1 MGIFSRFKRK
11 NDNSD
16 GIAPDSRLRA
26 GEPSRLAEGRP
37 AQETDAE
44 RARLREIA
52 RATAAKID
60 AIETAMANDIFNT
73 PEPAWGSG
81 PRRPLT
87 SFQQEQGGPG
97 TQPMLEIPTT
107 ELLGD
112 DVLPDAP
119 VEAQAAP
126 VVEES
131 AILYANGQ
139 AAAAEAMLGDSLAEV
154 GQQDRTVWWML
165 FDLYQAANRPHDFD
179 NLAIDYASR
188 FETSPPAWNPL
199 QPGAG
204 APAYAGVTPTE
215 VLEGT
220 LDAHVAPQLARLT
233 ALAAPGKLLRLE
245 LGHISALAPDGCEL
259 LARALAKLRASDSEL
274 VVAGAAELAALA
286 RQSTIIGARDSN
298 PAPWLLLLALL
309 QLLNREKDFEE
320 TAMDYCVTFEVS
332 PPSFEAP
339 GQVATAAS
347 GPAGVQ
353 RFMLPSVIE
362 GATATLFDAIDA
374 YAQQNEVVLLDCA
387 RLARVEYGAAVALQ
401 ARLRALAGSGKK
413 IELRD
418 VNHLVAALFKLLGYA
433 GVARLFPHRY

>member
-11 NDNSD
+11 IDAAD
-16 GIAPDSRLRA
+16 GAAPSPETRLRV
-26 GEPSRLAEGRP
+26 GEPSRLPQVSE
-37 AQETDAE
+37 AE

-60 AIETAMANDIFNT
+60 AIESAMANDIFNT

-87 SFQQEQGGPG
+87 SFQQEQGGPD
-97 TQPMLEIPTT
+97 TLPMLELPTT

-139 AAAAEAMLGDSLAEV
+139 AAAAEHMLRDGLADA
-154 GQQDRTVWWML
+154 GQHDRTVWWML
-165 FDLYQAANRPHDFD
+165 FDLYQAGNRPLDFD
-179 NLAIDYASR
+179 NLAIDYASG

-199 QPGAG
+199 LPAAAAAGQP
-204 APAYAGVTPTE
+204 YAGVTPGE
-215 VLEGT
+215 ALEGT
-220 LDAHVAPQLARLT
+220 LGPHIAPQLDRLVQ
-233 ALAAPGKLLRLE
+233 LAAPGKLLRLE
-245 LGHISALAPDGCEL
+245 LGRITQLTPEGCDL
-259 LARALAKLRASDSEL
+259 LARALAALHARGSEL
-274 VVAGAAELAALA
+274 VVAGAAELAALV
-286 RQSTIIGARDSN
+286 RQGTIIGQREGS

-339 GQVATAAS
+339 GKVATASS
-347 GPAGVQ
+347 GPVNVE
-353 RFMLPSVIE
+353 RFMLPPVIE
-362 GATATLFDAIDA
+362 GDTGTLFAAIDA
-374 YAQQNEVVLLDCA
+374 YAQENDVVLLDCA
-387 RLARVEYGAAVALQ
+387 RLARVDYSAAVALQ

-418 VNHLVAALFKLLGYA
+418 VNHLVAALFRLLGYA
-433 GVARLFPHRY
+433 GVARLFPHKY

>member
-11 NDNSD
+11 NDD
-16 GIAPDSRLRA
+16 TGGPLPPPDTRLRV
-26 GEPSRLAEGRP
+26 GEPSRLP
-37 AQETDAE
+37 QETEAE

-60 AIETAMANDIFNT
+60 AIESAMANDIFNT

-87 SFQQEQGGPG
+87 SFQQEQGPG
-97 TQPMLEIPTT
+97 TLPMLELPTT
-107 ELLGD
+107 ELLGE

-139 AAAAEAMLGDSLAEV
+139 AAAAEQMLRDSLADV
-154 GQQDRTVWWML
+154 GQHDRSVWWML
-165 FDLYQAANRPHDFD
+165 FDLYQACSRAPDFD
-179 NLAIDYASR
+179 NLAIDYASS
-188 FETSPPAWNPL
+188 FETSPPAFNPL
-199 QPGAG
+199 PPAAGAG
-204 APAYAGVTPTE
+204 QPYAGVTPTE
-215 VLEGT
+215 VLEGA
-220 LDAHVAPQLARLT
+220 LDAHIAAQLDRL
-233 ALAAPGKLLRLE
+233 AKLAAPGKLLRLE
-245 LGHISALAPDGCEL
+245 LGRITELTPEGCDL
-259 LARALAKLRASDSEL
+259 LARALADLHGRGSEL

-286 RQSTIIGARDSN
+286 RQSTIIGERESS

-339 GQVATAAS
+339 GKVATASS
-347 GPAGVQ
+347 GPVSVE
-353 RFMLPSVIE
+353 RFMLPPVIE
-362 GATATLFDAIDA
+362 GDTAKLFEAIDT
-374 YAQQNEVVLLDCA
+374 YAQDSEVVLLDCS

-401 ARLRALAGSGKK
+401 ARLRALAGGGKK
-413 IELRD
+413 IEMRD

-433 GVARLFPHRY
+433 GVARLFPHKY

>member
-11 NDNSD
+11 NEVAGD
-16 GIAPDSRLRA
+16 ITPAPDTRLRA
-26 GEPSRLAEGRP
+26 GEPSRLAQDAE
-37 AQETDAE
+37 AE

-60 AIETAMANDIFNT
+60 AIESAMANDIFNT

-97 TQPMLEIPTT
+97 TLPMFEIPTT

-126 VVEES
+126 AVEES

-139 AAAAEAMLGDSLAEV
+139 DAAAEHMLRDSLGDV
-154 GQQDRTVWWML
+154 GQLDRTVWWML
-165 FDLYQAANRPHDFD
+165 FDLYQAGNRPHDFD
-179 NLAIDYASR
+179 NLAIDYASS

-199 QPGAG
+199 LPAASAAGQP
-204 APAYAGVTPTE
+204 YAGVTPTQ
-215 VLEGT
+215 VLEGA
-220 LDAHVAPQLARLT
+220 LDAHIAPQLERL
-233 ALAAPGKLLRLE
+233 AQLAVPGKLLRLE
-245 LGHISALAPDGCEL
+245 LGRITQLAPEGCDL
-259 LARALAKLRASDSEL
+259 LARALADLHARGSEL

-286 RQSTIIGARDSN
+286 RQSTIIGERDSS

-332 PPSFEAP
+332 PPSFDAP
-339 GQVATAAS
+339 GKVATATS
-347 GPAGVQ
+347 GPASVE
-353 RFMLPSVIE
+353 RFMLPPVIE
-362 GATATLFDAIDA
+362 GDTAKLFGAIEA
-374 YAQQNEVVLLDCA
+374 YAQEGDSVLLDCS

-413 IELRD
+413 IEMRD

-433 GVARLFPHRY
+433 GVARLFPHKY

>member
-1 MGIFSRFKRK
+1 M
-11 NDNSD
+11 
-16 GIAPDSRLRA
+16 RA
-26 GEPSRLAEGRP
+26 GEPSRMPQDTE
-37 AQETDAE
+37 AE

-60 AIETAMANDIFNT
+60 AIESAMANDIFNT

-87 SFQQEQGGPG
+87 SFQQEQGPG
-97 TQPMLEIPTT
+97 TVPMLELPTT

-139 AAAAEAMLGDSLAEV
+139 AAAAEHMLRDSLGET
-154 GQQDRTVWWML
+154 GQLDRTVWWML
-165 FDLYQAANRPHDFD
+165 FDLYQAGNRPLDFD
-179 NLAIDYASR
+179 NLAIDYASS

-199 QPGAG
+199 LPATVAGQP
-204 APAYAGVTPTE
+204 YAGVTPTGI
-215 VLEGT
+215 LEGT
-220 LDAHVAPQLARLT
+220 LDAHIAPQLERL
-233 ALAAPGKLLRLE
+233 AQLAAPGTLLRLE
-245 LGHISALAPDGCEL
+245 LGGITELTPEGCEL
-259 LARALAKLRASDSEL
+259 LSKALAGLHARDCDL

-286 RQSTIIGARDSN
+286 RQSTIIGRRESS

-339 GQVATAAS
+339 RTVATAAS
-347 GPAGVQ
+347 GPASGE
-353 RFMLPSVIE
+353 RFMLPPVIE
-362 GATATLFDAIDA
+362 GDAGTLFAAIDA
-374 YAQQNEVVLLDCA
+374 YAQESALVLLDCS

-401 ARLRALAGSGKK
+401 GRLRALAASGKK

-433 GVARLFPHRY
+433 GVARLFPHKY

>member
-1 MGIFSRFKRK
+1 MGIFSKFKRK
-11 NDNSD
+11 NDDLNA
-16 GIAPDSRLRA
+16 IAPPDSRLRGA
-26 GEPSRLAEGRP
+26 PSRLPAGRL
-37 AQETDAE
+37 AQDTDAE

-87 SFQQEQGGPG
+87 SFQRENGAG

-112 DVLPDAP
+112 DLLPDAP

-139 AAAAEAMLGDSLAEV
+139 GAAAESMLSDSLADV

-165 FDLYQAANRPHDFD
+165 FDLYQAGNRPLDFD

-199 QPGAG
+199 PPSAST
-204 APAYAGVTPTE
+204 PAYAGVAPTE
-215 VLEGT
+215 VLKGT
-220 LDAHVAPQLARLT
+220 LDAHVAPQLERLT
-233 ALAAPGKLLRLE
+233 DLGAPGKLLRLE
-245 LGHISALAPDGCEL
+245 LGHITELAPAGCQL
-259 LARALAKLRASDSEL
+259 LSRALADLRASGSEL

-286 RQSTIIGARDSN
+286 RQSTIIGERDSS

-332 PPSFEAP
+332 PPSFEPP
-339 GQVATAAS
+339 GQVATASS
-347 GPAGVQ
+347 GPVSVE

-374 YAQQNEVVLLDCA
+374 YAQHNDVVLLDCA

-413 IELRD
+413 VELRD

-433 GVARLFPHRY
+433 GVARLFPHKY

>member
-11 NDNSD
+11 NEQAD
-16 GIAPDSRLRA
+16 GSAPPDTRMRV
-26 GEPSRLAEGRP
+26 GEPSRMP
-37 AQETDAE
+37 QETEAE

-60 AIETAMANDIFNT
+60 AIESAMADDIFNT

-87 SFQQEQGGPG
+87 SFQQEQSPG
-97 TQPMLEIPTT
+97 TMPMLELPTT

-139 AAAAEAMLGDSLAEV
+139 AAAAEHMLRDSLGET
-154 GQQDRTVWWML
+154 GQPDRTVWWML
-165 FDLYQAANRPHDFD
+165 FDLYQAGNRPHDFD
-179 NLAIDYASR
+179 NLAIDYASS
-188 FETSPPAWNPL
+188 FETSPPAFNPL
-199 QPGAG
+199 LPSASAG
-204 APAYAGVTPTE
+204 PAYAGVTPTE
-215 VLEGT
+215 VLAGT
-220 LDAHVAPQLARLT
+220 LDAHIAPQLERL
-233 ALAAPGKLLRLE
+233 AQLAAPGALLRLE
-245 LGHISALAPDGCEL
+245 LGRITELTPEGCEL
-259 LARALAKLRASDSEL
+259 LSKALASLHARDCEL

-286 RQSTIIGARDSN
+286 RQGTIIGQRDSS

-339 GQVATAAS
+339 RKVATAAS
-347 GPAGVQ
+347 GPASVE
-353 RFMLPSVIE
+353 RFMLPPVIE
-362 GATATLFDAIDA
+362 GDVAALFAAIDA
-374 YAQQNEVVLLDCA
+374 YAQENELVLLDCS

-401 ARLRALAGSGKK
+401 GRLRALAAGGKK

-433 GVARLFPHRY
+433 GVARLFPHKY

>member
-11 NDNSD
+11 NDDSD
-16 GIAPDSRLRA
+16 SLVPPPETRLRV
-26 GEPSRLAEGRP
+26 GEPSRLP
-37 AQETDAE
+37 QETEAE

-60 AIETAMANDIFNT
+60 AIESAMANDIFNT

-87 SFQQEQGGPG
+87 SFQQEQGPG
-97 TQPMLEIPTT
+97 TLPMLELPTT

-139 AAAAEAMLGDSLAEV
+139 AVAAEHMLRDSLGDA
-154 GQQDRTVWWML
+154 GQHDRSVWWML
-165 FDLYQAANRPHDFD
+165 FDLYQAGDRPLDFD

-199 QPGAG
+199 LPAAAAAGQP
-204 APAYAGVTPTE
+204 YAGVTPTE

-220 LDAHVAPQLARLT
+220 LDAHVAPKLERLAQ
-233 ALAAPGKLLRLE
+233 LAAPGKLLRLE
-245 LGHISALAPDGCEL
+245 LGRITQLAPEGCDL
-259 LARALAKLRASDSEL
+259 LARTLTGLHARGSEL

-286 RQSTIIGARDSN
+286 RQSTIIGERESS

-339 GQVATAAS
+339 GKVATATS
-347 GPAGVQ
+347 GPVSGE
-353 RFMLPSVIE
+353 RFMLPPVIE
-362 GATATLFDAIDA
+362 GDTANLFQAIDG
-374 YAQQNEVVLLDCA
+374 YAQESEVVLLDCS

-413 IELRD
+413 IEMRD

-433 GVARLFPHRY
+433 GVARLFPHKY

>member
-1 MGIFSRFKRK
+1 MGIFDRFKRK
-11 NDNSD
+11 NDDSD
-16 GIAPDSRLRA
+16 ASAPPDSRLRA
-26 GEPSRLAEGRP
+26 GEPSRMP
-37 AQETDAE
+37 QDSDAE

-87 SFQQEQGGPG
+87 SFQQEQSGPG

-112 DVLPDAP
+112 DVLPEAP

-139 AAAAEAMLGDSLAEV
+139 AAAAEAMLSDSLADV

-165 FDLYQAANRPHDFD
+165 FDLYQAGNRPLDFD

-199 QPGAG
+199 QPSASTQ
-204 APAYAGVTPTE
+204 AYTGVTPTE
-215 VLEGT
+215 VLKGT
-220 LDAHVAPQLARLT
+220 LDAHSAAQLARLT
-233 ALAAPGKLLRLE
+233 ELAAPGKLLRLE
-245 LGHISALAPDGCEL
+245 LGHVSALTPEGCEL
-259 LARALAKLRASDSEL
+259 LSRALADLRAGGSEL

-286 RQSTIIGARDSN
+286 RQHTIIGERDSS

-339 GQVATAAS
+339 GKVATASS
-347 GPAGVQ
+347 GPASSD

-362 GATATLFDAIDA
+362 GTTATLFDAIDA

-387 RLARVEYGAAVALQ
+387 RLARIEYGAAVALQ
-401 ARLRALAGSGKK
+401 ARLRALAGGGKK

-418 VNHLVAALFKLLGYA
+418 LNHLVAALFKLLGYA
-433 GVARLFPHRY
+433 GVARLFPHKY